1 MNLSISVSYYINKLQ
16 TDNEKEL
23 LLYYY
28 DNFNNNIEL
37 SNKLINNKKE
47 LLKVINLY
55 TENNPL
61 IDIKYLINKIENNIN
76 QYELNAIEYK
86 NMFKETLFILLNKK

>member
-16 TDNEKEL
+16 TENEKEL

-47 LLKVINLY
+47 LIKVINLY
-55 TENNPL
+55 NNDNPIIN
-61 IDIKYLINKIENNIN
+61 IDFLINKIENNIKE
-76 QYELNAIEYK
+76 YELNVIEYK
-86 NMFKETLFILLNKK
+86 NMFKDTLFILINKK